1 MSRPRIM
8 QKVRAACGV
17 KPPAPLPAG
26 YPEAPRFQD
35 PVGVFRR
42 ELEAVGGVFLDAR
55 ERNPAEVLSQVLQ
68 QTGHT
73 EVFWEEEKIFIK
85 HGLPY
90 RLRLPESFSTPHL
103 VFSYHY
109 QGRVRLPITLAAR
122 SIERDRLAA
131 IPVSASSAAFG
142 IAETGTVV
150 QTVGPG
156 RGRLL
161 NVLPETHIVFLA
173 GGGPPLEPGPALRT
187 GSAGRGGKRAHPGHG
202 SEPDRGHREGAGQ
215 GDARSPEMVRD
226 PHGGSRMSRSGAEAR
241 CGPAHHRQ
249 APALLLWPPAVGF
262 TTASVR
268 SPTATMESWRSSC
281 PAVGWTIGAWSTI
294 SAT

>member
-8 QKVRAACGV
+8 QKVRAACGI
-17 KPPAPLPAG
+17 KPRVPLPAG
-26 YPEAPRFQD
+26 FPAAPRFQD

-55 ERNPAEVLSQVLQ
+55 DRNPAEVLSQVLE

-90 RLRLPESFSTPHL
+90 RLRLPESFSTPNL

-122 SIERDRLAA
+122 SIKRDRLAA

-142 IAETGTVV
+142 IAETGTIV

-173 GGGPPLEPGPALRT
+173 QGDLLSNMDQFFERVQPGEE
-187 GSAGRGGKRAHPGHG
+187 GSALTLVTGPSRTADIGKVLVKGMHG
-202 SEPDRGHREGAGQ
+202 PKRWFVILTEGAG
-215 GDARSPEMVRD
+215 
-226 PHGGSRMSRSGAEAR
+226 
-241 CGPAHHRQ
+241 
-249 APALLLWPPAVGF
+249 
-262 TTASVR
+262 
-268 SPTATMESWRSSC
+268 
-281 PAVGWTIGAWSTI
+281 
-294 SAT
+294 

>member
-8 QKVRAACGV
+8 QRVRAACRV
-17 KPPAPLPAG
+17 KAAAPLPAG
-26 YPEAPRFQD
+26 YPEAPEFED

-55 ERNPAEVLSQVLQ
+55 GRNPAEVLSRVLQ

-73 EVFWEEEKIFIK
+73 EVFWEEETIFVK

-90 RLRLPESFSTPHL
+90 RLRLPESFSTPNL

-122 SIERDRLAA
+122 SIELDRLAA
-131 IPVSASSAAFG
+131 IPVSVSSAAFG
-142 IAETGTVV
+142 IAETGTIV
-150 QTVGPG
+150 QTVEPG

-173 GGGPPLEPGPALRT
+173 VEDLLSNMDQLFERIRPGEK
-187 GSAGRGGKRAHPGHG
+187 GSALTLVTGPSRTADIGKVLVKGMHGPRRWFVVVTEGG
-202 SEPDRGHREGAGQ
+202 
-215 GDARSPEMVRD
+215 
-226 PHGGSRMSRSGAEAR
+226 
-241 CGPAHHRQ
+241 
-249 APALLLWPPAVGF
+249 
-262 TTASVR
+262 
-268 SPTATMESWRSSC
+268 
-281 PAVGWTIGAWSTI
+281 
-294 SAT
+294 